1 MKDKTK
7 ETLDSLGCIIPTLV
21 FIVWMVASDI
31 KGTVETVVAIGV
43 TIISFFLI
51 VWPIRFLIDYINDK
65 TSDKYYVHSQLTAFL
80 IAGIVIIVLTFATD
94 LNTKLFD
101 IIINF
106 IF

>member
-1 MKDKTK
+1 
-7 ETLDSLGCIIPTLV
+7 
-21 FIVWMVASDI
+21 MVASDI
-31 KGTVETVVAIGV
+31 KGTIETVVAVGM
-43 TIISFFLI
+43 TFISFFLI
-51 VWPIRFLIDYINDK
+51 LWPIRFLTDYINDK
-65 TSDKYYVHSQLTAFL
+65 TSDKYYMHLQITAFL